1 MGPKLRERIALYP
14 DAVGRF
20 ACLALV
26 PERLPTYRAELLS
39 NATLLGVVE
48 TTLQSRDPS
57 WRSFITKDAQDN
69 YIIIPTHPPV
79 DSVEN
84 AEIKALATT
93 QDLFDRHTKLR
104 MMQTDIRQKISDC
117 EKGLAE
123 EATIVERTRHDYEP
137 FIREAA
143 RLLTRNG
150 RTRGIHDPNWRSN
163 LGKKRG
169 GVKPAGKRGAAKTRG
184 KRGGKRGGK
193 R

>member
-1 MGPKLRERIALYP
+1 MGPNLRERIALYP

-26 PERLPTYRAELLS
+26 PERLPTYRAELSS

-48 TTLQSRDPS
+48 TTLQSRDPG
-57 WRSFITKDAQDN
+57 WRSFVTKDAQDN

-79 DSVEN
+79 DSAEN
-84 AEIKALATT
+84 TEIRALATT
-93 QDLFDRHTKLR
+93 QGLLDRHTKLR
-104 MMQTDIRQKISDC
+104 TMQTDIRRKISDC

-150 RTRGIHDPNWRSN
+150 RTRGIHDPNWRSK
-163 LGKKRG
+163 LGKRG
-169 GVKPAGKRGAAKTRG
+169 RAKSAGKRGAAKTRG
-184 KRGGKRGGK
+184 KRGGKRG
-193 R
+193 RR